1 MKKSI
6 VNAKLPG
13 RYGQMDAAELAK
25 EAAQFDKEFLGSF
38 LPLSKEMRVQHARA
52 RTKRGRPKQGR
63 GAKIVSVS
71 LESTLLKA
79 TDSLAKRRGISRS
92 QIIALGLIKMLKDAR
107 LAS

>member
-1 MKKSI
+1 MKKQV
-6 VNAKLPG
+6 VNSKL
-13 RYGQMDAAELAK
+13 RRHWSQMDAAELAK
-25 EAAQFDKEFLGSF
+25 ETAQFDEEFLGKF
-38 LPLSKEMRVQHARA
+38 PPLTKEMRAQHARA
-52 RTKRGRPKQGR
+52 KLKRGRPKRGR

-92 QIIALGLIKMLKDAR
+92 QIVALGLIKMLKEGR